1 MKTNSQNHNQVPQA
15 NPQTPDNNKRPQ
27 NKDKLDSREGE
38 EQEFK
43 GNDETHNKKEHRRAG
58 KEKK

>member
-15 NPQTPDNNKRPQ
+15 NPKTPDNNKRPQ

-43 GNDETHNKKEHRRAG
+43 GNDETHNKKEHKSEG